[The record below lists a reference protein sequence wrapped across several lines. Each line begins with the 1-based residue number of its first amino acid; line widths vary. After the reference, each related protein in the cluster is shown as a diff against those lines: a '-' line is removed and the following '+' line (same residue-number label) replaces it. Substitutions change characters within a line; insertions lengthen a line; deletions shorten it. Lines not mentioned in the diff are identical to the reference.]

1 MSYLLDTD
9 ICSIYM
15 RRPGGLFHRF
25 IQHSGRLWI
34 SSVGLSELYTWAYKQ
49 DDPSRIL
56 VKIQDFLQDVQTIP
70 FDDTCAVE
78 VGKLRGRLLRK
89 GISVSAV
96 DLMIAAVAVVHNLT
110 LVTHNTAHFQNVP
123 NLRTEDWLAA

>member
-1 MSYLLDTD
+1 M
-9 ICSIYM
+9 
-15 RRPGGLFHRF
+15 
-25 IQHSGRLWI
+25 
-34 SSVGLSELYTWAYKQ
+34 
-49 DDPSRIL
+49 
-56 VKIQDFLQDVQTIP
+56 QTIP

-123 NLRTEDWLAA
+123 NLRTGDWLAGWQHSGLSGASFKSPPAVVEDILRATRADARDAQGAHGRVLLFSPVSACGPSAAPSA